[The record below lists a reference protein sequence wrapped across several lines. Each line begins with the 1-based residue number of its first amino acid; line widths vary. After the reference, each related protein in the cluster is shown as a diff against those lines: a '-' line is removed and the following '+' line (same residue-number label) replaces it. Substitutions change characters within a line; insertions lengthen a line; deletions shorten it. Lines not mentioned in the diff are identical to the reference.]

1 MPGLVP
7 GIHAYPH
14 FAFIEQHRVDGRAM
28 PGHDDDPLRFPLE
41 ARGWEAALKARRVRG
56 CGAGCHYRLPYP
68 AAQGQEAK
76 HARSKQGER
85 TRLGNM
91 VGRNRDEAQEIAGQ
105 SASGFGSSCGGGE
118 DESGKAEEI
127 GGEQRQRG
135 GFGHGRYQIE
145 RDITVARIGASSQNR
160 I

>member
-1 MPGLVP
+1 MIFVFARIVHLFCFGGLHCP
-7 GIHAYPH
+7 A
-14 FAFIEQHRVDGRAM
+14 
-28 PGHDDDPLRFPLE
+28 
-41 ARGWEAALKARRVRG
+41 
-56 CGAGCHYRLPYP
+56 

-91 VGRNRDEAQEIAGQ
+91 VGRTRDEAQEIAGQ

-127 GGEQRQRG
+127 GGEERQRG
-135 GFGHGRYQIE
+135 GLGHPY
-145 RDITVARIGASSQNR
+145 AP
-160 I
+160 